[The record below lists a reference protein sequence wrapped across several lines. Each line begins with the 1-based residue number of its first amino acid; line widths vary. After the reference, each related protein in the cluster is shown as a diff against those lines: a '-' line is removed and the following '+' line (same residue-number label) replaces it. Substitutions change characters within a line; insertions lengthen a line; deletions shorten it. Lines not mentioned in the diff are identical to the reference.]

1 MHERIEFIYENG
13 ELVVDNVKLQFTSP
27 KFKSEIINA
36 VLRSSAAN
44 YKNAGKTQIAFC
56 SNISKHLNKQIS
68 IISDNVFYNREG

>member
-1 MHERIEFIYENG
+1 MQERIEFIYE
-13 ELVVDNVKLQFTSP
+13 
-27 KFKSEIINA
+27 NA